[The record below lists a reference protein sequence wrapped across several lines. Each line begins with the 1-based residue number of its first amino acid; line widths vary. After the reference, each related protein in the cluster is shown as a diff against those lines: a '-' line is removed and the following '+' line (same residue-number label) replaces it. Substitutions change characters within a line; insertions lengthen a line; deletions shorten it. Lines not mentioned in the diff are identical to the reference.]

1 MSKFKGI
8 DFVLK
13 VNTGTVEIPVYSILA
28 GQRGATLNR
37 SVDTMD
43 VTTKDSSNWKE
54 FLPSIGEWSIDA
66 DGLVVD
72 SDEAFTKLE
81 SYFMSRDK
89 LLVELTT
96 PGGKTYQG
104 NVIITDFP
112 IELPYDDAVTYSV
125 KLTGTGVLTNQ
136 TV

>member
-13 VNTGTVEIPVYSILA
+13 VNTGTIDIPVYSILG

-37 SVDTMD
+37 SVDTIE
-43 VTTKDSSNWKE
+43 VTTKHSNNWKE

-72 SDEAFTKLE
+72 SDVAFNELE
-81 SYFMSRDK
+81 RCFMDRAN
-89 LLVELTT
+89 LLIELTT
-96 PGGKTYQG
+96 PGGKTYKG
-104 NVIITDFP
+104 TVIITDFP
-112 IELPYDDAVTYSV
+112 IELPYDDAVTYSA
-125 KLTGTGVLTNQ
+125 KLNGTGELTA
-136 TV
+136 VAI